1 MFASLFVLLYAA
13 HLAADYPLQTDH
25 QAKHKADRCATG
37 WAANL
42 AHAGT
47 HAVVTALA
55 LVVAVAVLDLPVGA
69 LPAALA
75 LAWIAG
81 THAVIDRRWP
91 VAHWMRLA
99 RQEHWAQNGGA
110 AHVDQTAHALV
121 LVVAALALTATS

>member
-1 MFASLFVLLYAA
+1 MFASLFILLYAA

-25 QAKHKADRCATG
+25 QAKHKADRCAAG

-42 AHAGT
+42 AHTGT
-47 HAVVTALA
+47 HAATTALA
-55 LVVAVAVLDLPVGA
+55 LVVGVTALDLPVGA

-75 LAWIAG
+75 LVWIAG

-91 VAHWMRLA
+91 VVHWMRFA
-99 RQEHWAQNGGA
+99 RQTAWAQNGGA

-121 LVVAALALTATS
+121 LVVAALALTTAS